1 VSIKVGDPAPP
12 VIVEAYVRAEAE
24 PVTMEI
30 GRPRDGWT
38 VLFFYPRDFTFVCP
52 TELRSFAELE
62 TDFALEDATVVAAST
77 DSWHVHRAWLE
88 TSPGLTEIHYP
99 VIADPSQELTRL
111 YGVLKYDEGSALRA
125 TFIIDPEG
133 IVRHVSVTD
142 QSVGRNPE
150 ETLRVLKALR
160 TGELCPVSW
169 KPGQPTLRIAA

>member
-1 VSIKVGDPAPP
+1 MSIRVGDPAPC
-12 VIVEAYVRAEAE
+12 VTVEAYVRAEAE

-30 GRPRDGWT
+30 GRPRDSWT

-52 TELRSFAELE
+52 TELRGFAELE
-62 TDFALEDATVVAAST
+62 TDFALEDAAVVAAST

-111 YGVLKYDEGSALRA
+111 YGVLKYDDGSALRA